1 MGNQAEFA
9 GKVIKGGMHMY
20 SGGYMGKILR
30 IDLSNQ
36 SAKEEV
42 VSEELARNYL
52 GGVGFAIKYL
62 YNELRPGISALDKD
76 NKLIFAVGPLT
87 ATGVSCTSRMAVASK
102 SPLTNAMGAAFAGG
116 HFPAEMKRAGYDMI
130 IIEGKA
136 EKPTYVAIKEG
147 DVRFRSAEK
156 LKGMITTDTQLFIK
170 EELKDHNYRVA
181 CIGPAGEGLVPI
193 ACIINERRAAG
204 RKGLG
209 AVMGSKNLKAIAVR
223 GVKKPAIADAAKF
236 KEARQAMNRAMKESE
251 VLYPDFSKA
260 GTPMIIDDM
269 TEMGIYSAKN
279 WSATGEIDL
288 VKEQG
293 RDAQDAMIIN
303 KAYCADCP
311 VGCSQ
316 VKMVTDGPYAGFL
329 SEGPEFET
337 TYSLGSAVGVSYL
350 PAIIAADR
358 ICDEYGIDT
367 MSAGVT
373 IGFAMELYERGIL
386 TKQDTD
392 GLELKFGN
400 YNAMIEMLRRIT
412 YQEGLGAILSQG
424 TRKAAEKIG
433 KGSEKYAM
441 HVKGLELPAYDVRGA
456 KAHGLNYAT
465 AYTGADH
472 NRGYAFQEIFD
483 NPNPEKVDRFAIKGK
498 GRLTKWNQ
506 DVRCVTCDCAPM
518 CAFLLDMAMA
528 DRACQNTADLVNAT
542 TGMRLTAEEVQQIGE
557 RINNVARLF
566 NGREGFTRKDDTFPE
581 RLMTE
586 PIKAG
591 ASAGQLISQADLDEM
606 LDEYYAAR
614 GWDKDGNP
622 TPAKLKELGLAMHNR
637 L

>member
-1 MGNQAEFA
+1 
-9 GKVIKGGMHMY
+9 MY
-20 SGGYMGKILR
+20 NGGYAGKILR
-30 IDLSNQ
+30 IDLTNQ
-36 SAKEEV
+36 STKEEA

-52 GGVGFAIKYL
+52 GGAGFAIKYL
-62 YNELRPGISALDKD
+62 YDELKPGTPALDKA
-76 NKLIFAVGPLT
+76 NKLFFAVGPLT
-87 ATGVSCTSRMAVASK
+87 ATGAPCSSRMAVVAK
-102 SPLTNAMGAAFAGG
+102 SPLTNAIGMALAGG

-130 IIEGKA
+130 IIEGRA
-136 EKPTYVAIKEG
+136 EKPTYIAIKDGE
-147 DVRFRSAEK
+147 VRFRSAEK
-156 LKGMITTDTQLFIK
+156 LKGMMTTDTQLFIK
-170 EELKDHNYRVA
+170 EELGDHNYRIA
-181 CIGPAGEGLVPI
+181 CIGPAGERLVPL
-193 ACIINERRAAG
+193 ACIVNERRAAG

-223 GVKKPAIADAAKF
+223 GHQRPAIADAAKF
-236 KEARQAMNRAMKESE
+236 KKARQVMNKAMKDSE

-269 TEMGIYSAKN
+269 TKMGIYSAKN
-279 WSATGEIDL
+279 WQATGEVDL

-293 RDAQDAMIIN
+293 RDAQDAMIIT
-303 KAYCADCP
+303 KSYCADCP
-311 VGCSQ
+311 VGCTQ
-316 VKMVTDGPYAGFL
+316 VKLVKEGPYAGYL

-337 TYSLGSAVGVSYL
+337 TYSLGSTVGVGYL

-358 ICDEYGIDT
+358 LCDEYGIDT

-386 TKQDTD
+386 TKKDTG

-400 YNAMIEMLRRIT
+400 HEAMIEMLHQMAYR
-412 YQEGLGAILSQG
+412 EGLGAILCQG
-424 TRKAAEKIG
+424 SKKAAEQIG

-441 HVKGLELPAYDVRGA
+441 QIKGLELPAYDVRGA

-506 DVRCVTCDCAPM
+506 DVRCATCDCATM
-518 CAFLLDMAMA
+518 CAFLLDMAVP
-528 DRACQNTADLVNAT
+528 DIACQNTADLVNAA
-542 TGMRLTAEEVQQIGE
+542 TGMRLTADEVQQIGE

-566 NGREGFTRKDDTFPE
+566 NGREGFSRKDDTFPK
-581 RLMTE
+581 RIMTE
-586 PIKAG
+586 AIKAG
-591 ASAGQLISQADLDEM
+591 DSAGQLISQKDLDTM
-606 LDEYYAAR
+606 LDEYYQAR
-614 GWDKDGNP
+614 GWDKSGTP
-622 TPAKLKELGLAMHNR
+622 TTAKLKELGLQ
-637 L
+637 